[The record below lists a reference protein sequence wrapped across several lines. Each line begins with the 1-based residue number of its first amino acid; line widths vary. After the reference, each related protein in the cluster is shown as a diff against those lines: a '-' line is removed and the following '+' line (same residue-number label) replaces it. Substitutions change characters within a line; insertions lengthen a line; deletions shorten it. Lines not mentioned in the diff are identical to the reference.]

1 MHRRRLT
8 RLTVAA
14 LLGTLSV
21 PGMALDYR
29 AAAKASVLY
38 DTPSPTGKKLYI
50 VSADTPL
57 EVVVTLEK
65 WIKVR
70 ARDGKLA
77 WIARNDL
84 ADYQSVMVNVDQ
96 AAVHEGARDDAPG
109 VFSATN
115 GVVLRVT
122 GPAQGAWLPVRHADG
137 ETGFVRK
144 VDVWGY

>member
-1 MHRRRLT
+1 MPHRVLT
-8 RLTVAA
+8 RLA
-14 LLGTLSV
+14 LLAMLGVFSA

-29 AAAKASVLY
+29 AAAGPSVLY

-70 ARDGKLA
+70 SRDGKLA
-77 WIARNDL
+77 WIARGDL
-84 ADYQSVMVNVDQ
+84 ADHQSVMVSVDEATIHQ
-96 AAVHEGARDDAPG
+96 EPRDDAP
-109 VFSATN
+109 ATFMATRS
-115 GVVLRVT
+115 VVLRVT

-137 ETGFVRK
+137 ETGYVRK
-144 VDVWGY
+144 VDVWGF

>member
-1 MHRRRLT
+1 MATRVLT
-8 RLTVAA
+8 RLVLIAILGA
-14 LLGTLSV
+14 LSA
-21 PGMALDYR
+21 PSMALDYR
-29 AAAKASVLY
+29 AAARTSVLY
-38 DTPSPTGKKLYI
+38 DTPSPAGKKLFI
-50 VSADTPL
+50 VTADTPL

-84 ADYQSVMVNVDQ
+84 ADYQSVMVTVDQ
-96 AAVHEGARDDAPG
+96 AAIRQTSQDEAP
-109 VFSATN
+109 VAFMAAS
-115 GVVLRVT
+115 GVVLRIS

>member
-1 MHRRRLT
+1 MQRRVFT
-8 RLTVAA
+8 RLA
-14 LLGTLSV
+14 LIAILGALSA
-21 PGMALDYR
+21 PSMALDYR
-29 AAAKASVLY
+29 AAARTSVLY

-50 VSADTPL
+50 VASDTPL

-84 ADYQSVMVNVDQ
+84 ADYQSVMVTVDQ
-96 AAVHEGARDDAPG
+96 AIIHQEAQDDAPAS
-109 VFSATN
+109 FMATN

-122 GPAQGAWLPVRHADG
+122 GPAKGAWLPVRHADG

>member
-1 MHRRRLT
+1 MARRVLT
-8 RLTVAA
+8 RLA
-14 LLGTLSV
+14 LIAVLGALSA
-21 PGMALDYR
+21 PSMALDYR
-29 AAAKASVLY
+29 AAAKTSVLY
-38 DTPSPTGKKLYI
+38 DTPSPAGKKLYI
-50 VSADTPL
+50 VNADTPL

-84 ADYQSVMVNVDQ
+84 ADYQSVMVTTEQ
-96 AAVHEGARDDAPG
+96 AAVRSEASDDAPPSFMAANS
-109 VFSATN
+109 VL
-115 GVVLRVT
+115 LRVT

-137 ETGFVRK
+137 QTGFVRK

>member
-1 MHRRRLT
+1 MTPRVFT
-8 RLTVAA
+8 RLA
-14 LLGTLSV
+14 LIAILGALSA
-21 PGMALDYR
+21 PSMALDYR
-29 AAAKASVLY
+29 AAARTSVLY
-38 DTPSPTGKKLYI
+38 DTPSPAGKKLFI
-50 VSADTPL
+50 VTADTPL

-84 ADYQSVMVNVDQ
+84 ADYQSVMVTVDQ
-96 AAVHEGARDDAPG
+96 AAIHQMSQDEGPVAFMAA
-109 VFSATN
+109 SS
-115 GVVLRVT
+115 VVLRIS